1 MNFKQKGKQLNF
13 LSKFRWSLWA
23 KPKKTGTEQV
33 ADKVKNQTAHIQWVL
48 ALKNDGSSIYWD
60 NVVTVNFK
68 NRANENNF
76 KVLDKWIEFS
86 IEMSNLVIECERLFF
101 TWDIEWAF
109 ELVVRIESIAS
120 EKYNLDG
127 EDLKKYWIYDLLISI
142 NFTFFKKYWIFDP
155 LDEENTLERIQWLS
169 DLMWRKFNN
178 DDRTYYYFLNLI
190 NSYIL
195 WESNEVLRL
204 LKGTWMWVIDRG
216 VGIYDFLMY
225 SLEYIK
231 HELTQEKSLNKRI
244 YILKRI
250 QFLAEVIE
258 KLSNTYLEE
267 QNENLSKIIEEL
279 IISNLE
285 EQNENLSKAIDD
297 LNKIFY
303 IKWLLEEIKNPNLIK
318 ELNISVNN

>member
-1 MNFKQKGKQLNF
+1 
-13 LSKFRWSLWA
+13 
-23 KPKKTGTEQV
+23 
-33 ADKVKNQTAHIQWVL
+33 
-48 ALKNDGSSIYWD
+48 
-60 NVVTVNFK
+60 
-68 NRANENNF
+68 
-76 KVLDKWIEFS
+76 
-86 IEMSNLVIECERLFF
+86 
-101 TWDIEWAF
+101 
-109 ELVVRIESIAS
+109 
-120 EKYNLDG
+120 
-127 EDLKKYWIYDLLISI
+127 
-142 NFTFFKKYWIFDP
+142 
-155 LDEENTLERIQWLS
+155 
-169 DLMWRKFNN
+169 
-178 DDRTYYYFLNLI
+178 
-190 NSYIL
+190 
-195 WESNEVLRL
+195 
-204 LKGTWMWVIDRG
+204 MWVIDRG

-303 IKWLLEEIKNPNLIK
+303 IK
-318 ELNISVNN
+318 